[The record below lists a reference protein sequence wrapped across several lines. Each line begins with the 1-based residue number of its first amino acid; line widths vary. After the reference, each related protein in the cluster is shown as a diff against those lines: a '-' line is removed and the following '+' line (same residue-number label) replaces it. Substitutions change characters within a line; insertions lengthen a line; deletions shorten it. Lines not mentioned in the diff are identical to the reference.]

1 MVLTYSRGGWL
12 AAVVSAFVL
21 FALSWGRP
29 SGERR
34 KAAALRVLGLG
45 SAVALLILPSVP
57 NVVTRLSED
66 DSGAAYSRV
75 AMAHTALKIVR
86 DNWLTGV
93 GLGNYTVAVWEY
105 DSSPPVDSKGAA
117 YPVHNM
123 YLCTAAQLGVPALGL
138 FGWISVVFVAAGIRA
153 GRMAKGIRG
162 LLALGLLAGLAGQY
176 VHGMFDLVTLGH
188 RGFVPLMFSGGLLV
202 ALARGAGET
211 VSRREQRRGSALEQS
226 R

>member
-1 MVLTYSRGGWL
+1 
-12 AAVVSAFVL
+12 
-21 FALSWGRP
+21 
-29 SGERR
+29 
-34 KAAALRVLGLG
+34 
-45 SAVALLILPSVP
+45 
-57 NVVTRLSED
+57 
-66 DSGAAYSRV
+66 
-75 AMAHTALKIVR
+75 
-86 DNWLTGV
+86 
-93 GLGNYTVAVWEY
+93 
-105 DSSPPVDSKGAA
+105 
-117 YPVHNM
+117 M